1 MSNTKFINAL
11 ERRPQAC
18 PPVWLMRQAGRYH
31 DHYQNLKKD
40 YTFEELC
47 KKPNLAAETAMGPI
61 NEFDFDEGYITKF
74 IILELVE
81 NSKIVWECIASD
93 EEWIGTK
100 VSFELTGK
108 DNRTTIILKHFDWRE
123 RTDFYRWCNYNWA
136 MFLYRLKNYCEN

>member
-1 MSNTKFINAL
+1 MDSIEHIIYIKAPKETVYSALTSEEGLSEIWTKK
-11 ERRPQAC
+11 
-18 PPVWLMRQAGRYH
+18 
-31 DHYQNLKKD
+31 LKV
-40 YTFEELC
+40 
-47 KKPNLAAETAMGPI
+47 KPEVGFI

-108 DNRTTIILKHFDWRE
+108 DNRTTIILKHFNWRE